1 MSMMKLAFLNFKNSF
16 KNYLSLVI
24 SLAFTVLVLFNFQNL
39 IDSEAFAVLGTRNKE
54 YVEIIVQMVSVV
66 LGCFMFFF
74 IWYSTNVFLARRKK
88 EIGVY
93 VFMGLS
99 NERIGKMYFIETTLI
114 GVSALAFGLAFG
126 ALSAGLFQMI
136 LLAISDLAVEIQF
149 RPGIRPIV
157 FTAAVYG
164 VIYMIFV
171 VKGYG
176 NIVRSSVLSM
186 ILATKQNESVRQN
199 GAVLFLKATVGV
211 GILCKGYSLALEESH
226 ATDVMVNALAA
237 VGLVIGGVYLLF
249 GGLIPLLAQSLAK
262 KKTYLYQKQ
271 RILWVNS
278 VIFRMKKN
286 YRTYAMVSVLM
297 LCSVTA
303 LATSVAMKDRYHMII
318 RFENTYTFQL
328 LSSRDDLDGIAQ
340 KAIEEESE
348 IVVSARLP
356 MLGLDPSLVNA
367 EEYFTKCAVL
377 SFSHLK
383 NLAKKTGM
391 ELEYEEL
398 KEDEVIRI
406 SHPVLMSF
414 ITKRSDK
421 SVDMGG
427 KTYRQI
433 DDMDTPYLGY
443 LQESVNFYVV
453 NDKEY
458 QRLLPM
464 GEENYIY
471 NYRIGDPQSF
481 AAARDRLDRMI
492 EEIGEAGRTGRVAV
506 DPKSNE
512 LDWIKV
518 FYSICIFMFLVFIMA
533 GGSIMFMKMYND
545 ALEEKE
551 RYRILMR
558 MGFDRQMLEKSIRA
572 ELGTFYGVTFVVM
585 GISSFFS
592 VGALGKMMHRDLTVV
607 NAISVASVLGI
618 LAAWYLLSVWAYER
632 NVGMEK

>member
-1 MSMMKLAFLNFKNSF
+1 
-16 KNYLSLVI
+16 
-24 SLAFTVLVLFNFQNL
+24 
-39 IDSEAFAVLGTRNKE
+39 
-54 YVEIIVQMVSVV
+54 
-66 LGCFMFFF
+66 
-74 IWYSTNVFLARRKK
+74 
-88 EIGVY
+88 
-93 VFMGLS
+93 
-99 NERIGKMYFIETTLI
+99 
-114 GVSALAFGLAFG
+114 
-126 ALSAGLFQMI
+126 
-136 LLAISDLAVEIQF
+136 
-149 RPGIRPIV
+149 
-157 FTAAVYG
+157 
-164 VIYMIFV
+164 
-171 VKGYG
+171 
-176 NIVRSSVLSM
+176 
-186 ILATKQNESVRQN
+186 
-199 GAVLFLKATVGV
+199 
-211 GILCKGYSLALEESH
+211 
-226 ATDVMVNALAA
+226 
-237 VGLVIGGVYLLF
+237 
-249 GGLIPLLAQSLAK
+249 
-262 KKTYLYQKQ
+262 
-271 RILWVNS
+271 
-278 VIFRMKKN
+278 
-286 YRTYAMVSVLM
+286 
-297 LCSVTA
+297 
-303 LATSVAMKDRYHMII
+303 
-318 RFENTYTFQL
+318 
-328 LSSRDDLDGIAQ
+328 
-340 KAIEEESE
+340 
-348 IVVSARLP
+348 
-356 MLGLDPSLVNA
+356 
-367 EEYFTKCAVL
+367 
-377 SFSHLK
+377 
-383 NLAKKTGM
+383 
-391 ELEYEEL
+391 
-398 KEDEVIRI
+398 
-406 SHPVLMSF
+406 
-414 ITKRSDK
+414 
-421 SVDMGG
+421 
-427 KTYRQI
+427 
-433 DDMDTPYLGY
+433 MDTPYLGY